1 MIQLFNHSAKLAK
14 SIMRKKKGGNCFMKN
29 DKLIKIIGIVTT
41 VVGVGVSLVSNWVN
55 DKNLDMKVNEKI
67 AKALADKE
75 N

>member
-1 MIQLFNHSAKLAK
+1 
-14 SIMRKKKGGNCFMKN
+14 MKN
-29 DKLIKIIGIVTT
+29 DKLIKIIGIAAT

-55 DKNLDMKVNEKI
+55 DKNLDMKVDEKI